1 MYIRV
6 YHVAITSLEYI
17 VLNLYFLAF
26 SSKKIY
32 INIIYIKGKTN
43 VINVIKR
50 NYIFLYHLT
59 QLSQKGN
66 RNS

>member
-26 SSKKIY
+26 SSRKIY
-32 INIIYIKGKTN
+32 IDIIYIKGKTI
-43 VINVIKR
+43 VSRETEIR
-50 NYIFLYHLT
+50 RLYNYEKFKVYF
-59 QLSQKGN
+59 
-66 RNS
+66 